1 MPDDSTVFR
10 SAPQPSR
17 TLLTAKRQAGINLR
31 QQPCLTVFLHPLHDC
46 FKELAVSH
54 ALHNWIF
61 IGANAYIEYT
71 FITWLN
77 RNVYRRT
84 VDYRHICLQ

>member
-1 MPDDSTVFR
+1 
-10 SAPQPSR
+10 
-17 TLLTAKRQAGINLR
+17 
-31 QQPCLTVFLHPLHDC
+31 
-46 FKELAVSH
+46 VSH